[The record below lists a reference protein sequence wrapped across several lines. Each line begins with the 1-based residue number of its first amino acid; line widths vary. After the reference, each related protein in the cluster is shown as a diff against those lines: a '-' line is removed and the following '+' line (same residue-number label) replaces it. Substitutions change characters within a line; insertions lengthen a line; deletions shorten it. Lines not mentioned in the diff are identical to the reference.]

1 MSMAPDQNALRR
13 DRPSDPAWTQLTPR
27 AADAPV
33 PEWPLTEP
41 NARELELWRREWQR
55 PQANEWIKHDE
66 VQGVA
71 LFVRLLAQAEKPNAP
86 VTMQKY
92 IREWRHELGISA
104 NGCATRR
111 WKMPAAGQTAS
122 VTQLRSVEQPRRQSS
137 RDRVKRAAPTDPP
150 PF

>member
-1 MSMAPDQNALRR
+1 MHVLG
-13 DRPSDPAWTQLTPR
+13 
-27 AADAPV
+27 
-33 PEWPLTEP
+33 
-41 NARELELWRREWQR
+41 
-55 PQANEWIKHDE
+55 NEWIKHDE

-92 IREWRHELGISA
+92 LCEWRHELGISA

-122 VTQLRSVEQPRRQSS
+122 VTPLRAVEPRRQTS
-137 RDRVKRAAPTDPP
+137 RDRVRRAAPPSADDNRP